1 MNDLHHPDNLDPAHH
16 DAVDQ
21 AFSFDTI
28 AIRTGHQPTH
38 EAEHSE
44 PLFLTSSFTD
54 GSASEAANVFSGAK
68 EGNIYSR
75 FTNPT
80 IRAFEQRLAA
90 LEGGER
96 CVATASG
103 MAAILS
109 TAMAFLSAGDHVV
122 CSRAVFGTTVG
133 LFEKYMGKFGVK
145 TTFVDL
151 SDLNQWEQAIVAGK
165 TKLFFCETPSNPL
178 SEVADLTALST
189 LAHQHDILFVVD
201 NCFCTPALQQPL
213 KFGADLIIHSATK
226 YLDGQ
231 GRALGGAVV
240 GSAKLLE
247 EVFLVTRTLG
257 PSMSPFNAWI
267 FLKGL
272 ETLRLRM
279 DAHSA
284 SALKLAE
291 WLQAHP
297 AVQKV
302 YYSGLPNHVG
312 HELAKRQQ
320 RGFGGIVSFEIK
332 VIAEQDLDQ
341 TRGRAAAWRVID
353 STKMLSIT
361 GNLGDTKTTIT
372 HPATTTHGRLSA
384 EAKAAAGITEGLI
397 RIAVGLEDI
406 EDIKADLARGL
417 NALIV

>member
-1 MNDLHHPDNLDPAHH
+1 MKDLPH
-16 DAVDQ
+16 AVESEL
-21 AFSFDTI
+21 SFDTI
-28 AIRTGHQPTH
+28 AIRIGHSPTH

-44 PLFLTSSFTD
+44 PLFLTSSFTY
-54 GSASEAANVFSGAK
+54 GSAAEAAKVFSGES

-80 IRAFEQRLAA
+80 VRAFEQRLAA

-109 TAMAFLSAGDHVV
+109 TAMAFLAAGDHVV

-151 SDLNQWEQAIVAGK
+151 SDLNQWEQAIQVGK

-178 SEVADLTALST
+178 SEVADLTALSA
-189 LAHQHDILFVVD
+189 LAHKHNILFVVD

-267 FLKGL
+267 FLKGM

-297 AVQKV
+297 AVQRV
-302 YYSGLPNHVG
+302 YYNGLPSHPG
-312 HELAKRQQ
+312 HDLAKRQQ
-320 RGFGGIVSFEIK
+320 RGFGGIVSFEVKAISG
-332 VIAEQDLDQ
+332 QDN
-341 TRGRAAAWRVID
+341 GRTAAWQVID

-417 NALIV
+417 DALIV